1 MLVATERP
9 TARQIAGHAWKS
21 LFQAAG
27 HSAPLFLGSLA
38 LLVLIN
44 TRSVWLPGY
53 QAWASQL
60 PGGPPGLANA
70 LIITTAEFFGL
81 ILLAPLAVAIHR
93 FVLLGEKCKNPILFN
108 RTSLRFAAL
117 LVLFELAK
125 LAGALV
131 QLRISTVA
139 GILYQIGCFIVICW
153 TLLVFPSIA
162 VEETTANGLFRTAAA
177 RAQGNSWLIARAL
190 LLTVY
195 PLAVV
200 WAVLLLAYRFSLMAL
215 LRSGIPQSLL
225 SCCYVLINN
234 CFKIALIG
242 LGAATASWLYSY
254 AAHRPAQP
262 EISSA
267 CLSGHGA
274 NE

>member
-1 MLVATERP
+1 MLVTTERP
-9 TARQIAGHAWKS
+9 TARRIAGHAWRS

-27 HSAPLFLGSLA
+27 QLAPLFLGSLA

-53 QAWASQL
+53 QAWVSQL
-60 PGGPPGLANA
+60 PGGPLGLANA
-70 LIITTAEFFGL
+70 LILTIVEFLGL

-93 FVLLGEKCKNPILFN
+93 FVLLGEMCKNPILFN

-131 QLRISTVA
+131 QLRISTVV
-139 GILYQIGCFIVICW
+139 GVLYQIGCFIVICW

-162 VEETTANGLFRTAAA
+162 VEEKTADGLFRTAAA
-177 RAQGNSWLIARAL
+177 RARGNSWLIARSL

-200 WAVLLLAYRFSLMAL
+200 WVVLLLTYNFSLMAL
-215 LRSGIPQSLL
+215 LRSGVPQSLL

-254 AAHRPAQP
+254 AAPRLAQP
-262 EISSA
+262 DASFA
-267 CLSGHGA
+267 CLSGQGA